1 MFDLLV
7 LLATVISQD
16 LNPAPNGEIGVHQT
30 KNGAFVFRKY
40 PPRAKAA
47 GEQGDV
53 TFRAE
58 YDKKGSILSCEVTKS
73 SGFKRLDEE
82 TCEIIVKH
90 ARFKPELLNAG
101 KRVDGVQLG
110 IVEWRIPGAPA
121 PVAELAAKQAAFD
134 NPDKIICKKIPRG
147 GSLVIMSKQCLTKRE
162 WETQSDEA
170 RDVMGEAQRRAS
182 QRMGPN

>member
-1 MFDLLV
+1 MFHALL
-7 LLATVISQD
+7 LMATFISE
-16 LNPAPNGEIGVHQT
+16 PAAVAPNDDIGVEQT
-30 KNGAFVFRKY
+30 KNGAFIFRKY

-73 SGFKRLDEE
+73 SGFKRLDDE
-82 TCEIIVKH
+82 TCELIVKH
-90 ARFKPELLNAG
+90 ARFKPELLYDG
-101 KRVDGVQLG
+101 KRKDGIQLG
-110 IVEWRIPGAPA
+110 LVEWRIPGAPPPTA
-121 PVAELAAKQAAFD
+121 DQSSKQAAFD

-162 WETQSDEA
+162 WEFQSDEA
-170 RDVMGEAQRRAS
+170 RDTLGEAQRRAS
-182 QRMGPN
+182 QRVGN

>member
-1 MFDLLV
+1 MFHALV
-7 LLATVISQD
+7 LMATIFSQTAEA
-16 LNPAPNGEIGVHQT
+16 APYDDIGVDQT
-30 KNGAFVFRKY
+30 RNGAFIFRKY

-82 TCEIIVKH
+82 TCELIVKH
-90 ARFKPELLNAG
+90 ARFKPELLNDG
-101 KRVDGVQLG
+101 KRKDGIQLG
-110 IVEWRIPGAPA
+110 LVEWRIPGAP
-121 PVAELAAKQAAFD
+121 PPAADQAGQQAALD

-147 GSLVIMSKQCLTKRE
+147 GSMVIMSKQCLTKRE
-162 WETQSDEA
+162 WEIQSDDA
-170 RDVMGEAQRRAS
+170 YDTLSAAQRRAS
-182 QRMGPN
+182 QRMGN

>member
-1 MFDLLV
+1 MLHVLL
-7 LLATVISQD
+7 LLATAIAQPQD
-16 LNPAPNGEIGVHQT
+16 IGDYSDLGVNQT
-30 KNGAFVFRKY
+30 KNGAFIFRKY
-40 PPRAKAA
+40 PPRALAA

-58 YDKKGSILSCEVTKS
+58 YDRKGSILGCEVTQS

-82 TCEIIVKH
+82 TCELIVKH

-101 KRVDGVQLG
+101 KRIDGVQLG
-110 IVEWRIPGAPA
+110 VVEWRIPGAP
-121 PVAELAAKQAAFD
+121 PPQAAQVDKQAAFD

-162 WETQSDEA
+162 WDFQADEA
-170 RDVMGEAQRRAS
+170 KDLLGEVQRRRS
-182 QRMGPN
+182 DHRE